1 MTISAMMK
9 VILSVI
15 IEEKQYFGQSKTE
28 TANQLFVLHAKDLTE
43 IARHY
48 IINKEI
54 IIFKYEI

>member
-43 IARHY
+43 
-48 IINKEI
+48 NK
-54 IIFKYEI
+54 